1 MPQGRGVGGGGGGG
15 GGGGKGGGG
24 GGANEGDV
32 HTNKIP
38 TFKTKI
44 QVNPVLVMSST
55 LVTCTQSH
63 PVHSTVHSQCV
74 WLVSPDSIIGG
85 QVPVEI

>member
-1 MPQGRGVGGGGGGG
+1 MPQGRGVGGGGGADGRCKFGG
-15 GGGGKGGGG
+15 GVCSNAGVLHIS
-24 GGANEGDV
+24 NNRIF
-32 HTNKIP
+32 H
-38 TFKTKI
+38 TKI